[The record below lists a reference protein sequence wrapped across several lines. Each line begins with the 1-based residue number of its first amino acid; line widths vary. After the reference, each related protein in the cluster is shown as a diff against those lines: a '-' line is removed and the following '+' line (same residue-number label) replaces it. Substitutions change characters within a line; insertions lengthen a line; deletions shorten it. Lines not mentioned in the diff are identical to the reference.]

1 MLDTAR
7 KKSIVYPPIYGFAKV
22 FSYHLFTEK
31 SYSIKKPTENFKQ
44 FRSRIPRELNPTFER
59 L

>member
-22 FSYHLFTEK
+22 FSYLFTEK
-31 SYSIKKPTENFKQ
+31 PYSIKKPTENFKL